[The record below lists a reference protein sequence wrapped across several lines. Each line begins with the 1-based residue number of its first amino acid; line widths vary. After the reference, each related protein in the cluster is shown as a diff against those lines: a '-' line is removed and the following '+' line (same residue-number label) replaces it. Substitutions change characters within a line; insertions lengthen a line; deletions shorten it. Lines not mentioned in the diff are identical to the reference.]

1 MTDKIVNYYEK
12 LNIKGGSALPK
23 TWKKH
28 HMFNRSHTLCL
39 GGSGSGK
46 TNALINYISRSS
58 GEFFKI
64 LICSFSTTDE
74 PLYQMLNNTKNI
86 ELINDI
92 DSVPELEE
100 FDDNNKDK
108 PKLIVFDDFINIEK
122 KKQKK
127 IFNYLIAGRKMGFS
141 CWCLAQDYV
150 SVPKIITRNINYFI
164 IFKINDAVSLNNIL
178 RNHNITDVDPSIVKS
193 VCNIVT
199 SEAPNF
205 FMIDMKTGNNKER
218 FRKNFLTFLDLN
230 KKDE

>member
-1 MTDKIVNYYEK
+1 MGDKIVNYYDK
-12 LNIKGGSALPK
+12 LNIKGASLPK
-23 TWKKH
+23 SWKRH
-28 HMFNRSHTLCL
+28 HMFNRCHTLCL

-46 TNALINYISRSS
+46 TNSLINYISRSS
-58 GEFFKI
+58 GEFHKI

-74 PLYQMLNNTKNI
+74 PLYNMLNDTKNV

-92 DSVPELEE
+92 DLVPELEE

-108 PKLIVFDDFINIEK
+108 PKLIVFDDFINVEK

-141 CWCLAQDYV
+141 VWCLAQDYV

-164 IFKINDAVSLNNIL
+164 LFKINDAVSLNNIL

-193 VCNIVT
+193 VCNIIT
-199 SEAPNF
+199 SEQPNF
-205 FMIDMKTGNNKER
+205 FMIDMKTGNAKER
-218 FRKNFLTFLDLN
+218 FRKNFLTFLDLD
-230 KKDE
+230 KKEE